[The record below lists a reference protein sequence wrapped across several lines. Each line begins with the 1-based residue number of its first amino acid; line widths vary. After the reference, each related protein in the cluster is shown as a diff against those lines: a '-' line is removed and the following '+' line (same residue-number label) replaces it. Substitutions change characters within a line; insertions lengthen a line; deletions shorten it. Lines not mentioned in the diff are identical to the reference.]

1 MRSMVTHVVLYR
13 LHDPADLDQAIERL
27 RGMAGR
33 IPTLRSVRAGR
44 DVNRGPAAY
53 ELALITEHDSRED
66 LAAYQQDPYH
76 REIVAWLS
84 PRIRDR
90 AVVDCDDLR

>member
-1 MRSMVTHVVLYR
+1 MVTHVVMYR
-13 LHDPADLDQAIERL
+13 LHDPNELDEVVERL

-33 IPTLRSVRAGR
+33 IPSLRSVRAGR
-44 DVNRGPAAY
+44 DVNRGPNAH
-53 ELALITEHDSRED
+53 ELVLITEHDSTEA

-84 PRIRDR
+84 EKIRDR
-90 AVVDCDDLR
+90 AVVDCTDLG

>member
-1 MRSMVTHVVLYR
+1 MITHVVLYR
-13 LHDPADLDQAIERL
+13 LHDPEDLDEAIARL

-33 IPTLRSVRAGR
+33 IPSLRSVRAGR
-44 DVNRGPAAY
+44 DSNSGPAAF
-53 ELALITEHDSRED
+53 ELVLITEHDSAEA

-84 PRIRDR
+84 PKIRDR
-90 AVVDCDDLR
+90 AVVDSADLA